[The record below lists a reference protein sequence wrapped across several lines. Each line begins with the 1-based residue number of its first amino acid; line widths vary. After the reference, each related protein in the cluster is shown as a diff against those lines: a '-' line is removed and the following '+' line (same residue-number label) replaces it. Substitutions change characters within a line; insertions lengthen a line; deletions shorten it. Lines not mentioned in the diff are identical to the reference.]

1 MNKIFLNE
9 FTGKEIRE
17 AIEGGSITCAIA
29 VFGSCENHGDH
40 LPLGPDLFVPMEMAR
55 RVAER
60 VDGVVIAPGFPV
72 GASIHYN
79 AYPLTL
85 NLRYETMI
93 AVAED
98 VLDSLVASGI
108 DRILMLNGHDGNIP
122 ALEIAA
128 RNVKNRHRDST
139 IVYVPSWWDI
149 TAAKIPEALGDWSGL
164 GHGGEGETSVTMAVR
179 PDLVHLADAVRQMPD
194 DVIRLGE
201 FSTIIWDIEELT
213 ATGATG
219 DPTGASA
226 DKGER
231 MIGVVVDH
239 LVELIE
245 SLRDSGWEYD
255 RRGR

>member
-9 FTGKEIRE
+9 FTGKEMRE
-17 AIEGGSITCAIA
+17 AIERGSITCAIA

-40 LPLGPDLFVPMEMAR
+40 LPLGPDLFVPTEMAR
-55 RVAER
+55 RVAAKVE
-60 VDGVVIAPGFPV
+60 GVVIAPGLPF

-79 AYPLTL
+79 AYPMTI

-98 VLDSLVASGI
+98 VLESLVASGI
-108 DRILMLNGHDGNIP
+108 DRILVLNGHDGNIP

-128 RNVKNRHRDST
+128 RNVKDRHRDAT

-149 TAAKIPEALGDWSGL
+149 TAAKIPEVLGDWSGL
-164 GHGGEGETSVTMAVR
+164 GHGGEGETSVTMAVH
-179 PDLVHLADAVRQMPD
+179 PDLVHPEDALRQMPD

-201 FSTIIWDIEELT
+201 FSTVIWDIAELT

-219 DPTGASA
+219 DPTEATA
-226 DKGER
+226 EKGEQ
-231 MIGVVVDH
+231 MIQVVVDH

-245 SLRDSGWEYD
+245 SLQASEWEYD
-255 RRGR
+255 RRKR